1 MRQANYLNGILTVNA
16 VLLAGLIWTQI
27 AGHSGLAQNAAA
39 QSTASGGAVNNT
51 GSSMMVNAGEQRQ
64 RMLEALK
71 EIKTSIDA
79 TRKAVEGGKFKVEVS
94 NIDQLK
100 AAATK

>member
-1 MRQANYLNGILTVNA
+1 MRQGNYLNVILTVNA
-16 VLLAGLIWTQI
+16 VLLAGLVWTQV
-27 AGHSGLAQNAAA
+27 AGHGGLVQSAAA
-39 QSTASGGAVNNT
+39 QSTASGGSVSGS
-51 GSSMMVNAGEQRQ
+51 GSSMMVSAADQRQ
-64 RMLEALK
+64 KMLEALK

-94 NIDQLK
+94 NIDQLQ